1 MEVDKRVLNI
11 ARVADDESSR
21 YAFDCVKFQ
30 TDGLTHEAFA
40 TNGLAAIRANW
51 PAMVHPDG
59 PESFLV
65 AASDCKQV
73 KSAIKRIDKRAVAQ
87 LKDDD
92 DFTLFTDFNAI
103 GSVFRSPKPENRTFP
118 DAVSKHISDRI
129 ERVNADESM
138 LFHVGQLSL
147 LLKAIEDVVGPN
159 GTVELC
165 FDRHDDKQNGLVIDC
180 NGNDCIAQGVLLS
193 LA

>member
-30 TDGLTHEAFA
+30 TDGMTHEAFA
-40 TNGLAAIRANW
+40 TNGRAAIRANW
-51 PAMVHPDG
+51 PAMVQPDG
-59 PESFLV
+59 PEAFLV

-73 KSAIKRIDKRAVAQ
+73 KSGIKRIDKRAVAQ

-118 DAVSKHISDRI
+118 DMVSKHISDRI

-138 LFHVGQLSL
+138 LFNIGQLTL
-147 LLKAIEDVVGPN
+147 LLKAIEDVIGSN
-159 GTVELC
+159 GNVEIC
-165 FDRHDDKQNGLVIDC
+165 FDRHDDEQTGLVVDGS
-180 NGNDCIAQGVLLS
+180 GNDCVAQGVLL
-193 LA
+193 AIA